1 MLWLLVQ
8 VVHFKTRRFRFQER
22 CVYLFIREEMQFC
35 VSYTRKQVD
44 DQFDKKE
51 IERLKRL
58 LQALDAPAGDSVSG
72 ETFTKW
78 WQDADVKDFL
88 GFSQRT
94 LERRRAD
101 KKIKFHK
108 IGSRCYYLRTDILEL
123 RLEYLK

>member
-1 MLWLLVQ
+1 M
-8 VVHFKTRRFRFQER
+8 
-22 CVYLFIREEMQFC
+22 
-35 VSYTRKQVD
+35 D

-72 ETFTKW
+72 DTFTKW
-78 WQDADVKDFL
+78 WQDSDVRDFL

-108 IGSRCYYLRTDILEL
+108 IGSRCYYIPEDILGL
-123 RLEYLK
+123 KDEYLK